1 MSIAGVYPVTRLRG
15 WMEVIRGRGPD
26 EIFRL
31 PGARIKLRVAIGFL
45 AQAGALGLS
54 KDPYALDWKQS
65 KEKDL
70 PETVIG

>member
-45 AQAGALGLS
+45 A
-54 KDPYALDWKQS
+54 
-65 KEKDL
+65 
-70 PETVIG
+70 

>member
-31 PGARIKLRVAIGFL
+31 PIAHAKFRVAIGL
-45 AQAGALGLS
+45 WAQA
-54 KDPYALDWKQS
+54 
-65 KEKDL
+65 
-70 PETVIG
+70 